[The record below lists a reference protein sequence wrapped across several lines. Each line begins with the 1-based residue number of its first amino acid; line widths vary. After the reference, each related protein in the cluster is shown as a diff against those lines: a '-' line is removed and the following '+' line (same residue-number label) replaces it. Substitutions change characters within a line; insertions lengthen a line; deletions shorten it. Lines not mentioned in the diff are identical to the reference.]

1 MGESDVYIGIDVSQS
16 QLDVSSS
23 VSDEVWC
30 YGNDDQGHQG
40 LIGQLQGLCCQRI
53 VLEASGGY
61 ETVVAGELHQ
71 AQLPVVIV
79 NARRVRDY
87 AKAKGI
93 LAKTDRIDARV
104 LADFAQAIKP
114 EVRPFPT
121 KEAQNLSELV
131 VRRRQLVDMIGA
143 EQNRR
148 IHASKPIQAQIRQHI
163 AWLGRQ
169 VKDVDKDLRKA
180 IRATP
185 LWRAN
190 DELLQSVPGVGAVTS
205 SRMLA
210 QLPELGHLSHKKIAA
225 LVGVAPFNDDSGK
238 HKGKRRIWGGR
249 AEVRCVLYMATLVA
263 TRFNPVIK
271 TFYDRLLQAGK
282 PKKVALTACMR
293 KLLII
298 LNAIIRDQ
306 KSWNPEYISA

>member
-298 LNAIIRDQ
+298 LNAILRDQ
-306 KSWNPEYISA
+306 KPWNPEYISA

>member
-1 MGESDVYIGIDVSQS
+1 MVEKRVSLLYLSEGIWQ
-16 QLDVSSS
+16 
-23 VSDEVWC
+23 
-30 YGNDDQGHQG
+30 
-40 LIGQLQGLCCQRI
+40 
-53 VLEASGGY
+53 
-61 ETVVAGELHQ
+61 TVRPLGD
-71 AQLPVVIV
+71 
-79 NARRVRDY
+79 RRDY
-87 AKAKGI
+87 AKAKEI

>member
-1 MGESDVYIGIDVSQS
+1 M
-16 QLDVSSS
+16 
-23 VSDEVWC
+23 
-30 YGNDDQGHQG
+30 
-40 LIGQLQGLCCQRI
+40 
-53 VLEASGGY
+53 
-61 ETVVAGELHQ
+61 
-71 AQLPVVIV
+71 
-79 NARRVRDY
+79 
-87 AKAKGI
+87 
-93 LAKTDRIDARV
+93 
-104 LADFAQAIKP
+104 
-114 EVRPFPT
+114 
-121 KEAQNLSELV
+121 
-131 VRRRQLVDMIGA
+131 
-143 EQNRR
+143 
-148 IHASKPIQAQIRQHI
+148 
-163 AWLGRQ
+163 GRQ